1 MGWAG
6 RQRTIKLP
14 GNSVVV
20 NPWPHQTACDMFAYS
35 DIWCRMLTVSKTL
48 HIACSSYCKSTLLPD
63 KTIFVRTDRT
73 QASKMILISS
83 HQVYGVYHG
92 GWLSQEYIA
101 KSKVELENFNNI
113 KDDIVCVCQDYSEL
127 VEQSAWKMFR
137 KLQTKKK
144 MTKQKRN
151 ILGLIRITNIVNGVL
166 H

>member
-1 MGWAG
+1 
-6 RQRTIKLP
+6 
-14 GNSVVV
+14 
-20 NPWPHQTACDMFAYS
+20 
-35 DIWCRMLTVSKTL
+35 
-48 HIACSSYCKSTLLPD
+48 
-63 KTIFVRTDRT
+63 
-73 QASKMILISS
+73 MILISS

-144 MTKQKRN
+144 NDKAEKKHF
-151 ILGLIRITNIVNGVL
+151 GLHQNNE
-166 H
+166 HS